1 MLDVSVG
8 NSYCLYK
15 PERKKDISIADFY
28 LTLMKQTLQNIAR
41 TISLKLLPSLRIKS
55 PPRLTARHISLRF
68 ALAVVIEESQQENA
82 LFVRKMTDDEKV
94 TVVVKFAT

>member
-1 MLDVSVG
+1 
-8 NSYCLYK
+8 
-15 PERKKDISIADFY
+15 
-28 LTLMKQTLQNIAR
+28 MKQTLQNIAR

-55 PPRLTARHISLRF
+55 PLRLTAMHISLRF